1 MPYPRRPR
9 LLALIVVVIIALL
22 VAVAWL
28 FYVSVGAD

>member
-1 MPYPRRPR
+1 MPYSRQPS
-9 LLALIVVVIIALL
+9 LLALIVVVIVALL